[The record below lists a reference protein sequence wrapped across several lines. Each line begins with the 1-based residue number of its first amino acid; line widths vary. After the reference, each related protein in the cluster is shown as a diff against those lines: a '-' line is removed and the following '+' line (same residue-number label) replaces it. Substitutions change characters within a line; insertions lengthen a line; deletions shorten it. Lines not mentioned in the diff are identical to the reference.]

1 GTLRRWSAS
10 TPLSPGGNRS
20 RRLSVPSAPLVPDQS
35 CATDQR
41 EPGESRRHCDV
52 GARRRELLA
61 VVVSRAVAIGRAAA
75 VGGAVLTGGSAVVGE
90 LGFHFRRGHA
100 RLAVGDAMREQR
112 GHPHRERGG
121 LLLLLGVL
129 GRRGRGV
136 VARRILVLRGG
147 GIGLVRRGVRLT
159 GRPGRNVSILAR
171 YRSVALVG
179 AVPVRVTG
187 IGAA

>member
-1 GTLRRWSAS
+1 
-10 TPLSPGGNRS
+10 
-20 RRLSVPSAPLVPDQS
+20 
-35 CATDQR
+35 
-41 EPGESRRHCDV
+41 RHCDV

-112 GHPHRERGG
+112 GHQHRERGG

-147 GIGLVRRGVRLT
+147 GIGLVRVLVRVLT
-159 GRPGRNVSILAR
+159 GRRGRNVSILAR

-187 IGAA
+187 IK